1 MMVIWHMHHPK
12 VPAYVHS
19 CNNCRKEILT
29 GHRYEC
35 ETCSD
40 FDLCEECYRKPIGRN
55 HAHDLKKCPVTAQG
69 QSELQASQN
78 RERAIRLHMQ
88 LLVHASGCRNPRC
101 PSANCSKMKHL
112 LKHGATCIT
121 RATGGCHICRRIW
134 ALLQI
139 HARQCR
145 ERQCPVPRC
154 RDLKEHLRR
163 MQNQMDSR
171 RRSAYRQ
178 GVNNDQ
184 TEAQRRREIQN
195 IQGGARRGG
204 KGRDSQAKTKS
215 SGGSRSKESKSKS
228 KSSGSRA
235 RSSTAPKRSR
245 SGGSAP
251 KSSGGRAPKRSRA
264 PAPAERPAP
273 PPAPRPTRSGR
284 TPKRSRS

>member
-12 VPAYVHS
+12 MPAYVHS
-19 CNNCRKEILT
+19 CNICRKDIVS
-29 GHRYEC
+29 GHRWEC
-35 ETCSD
+35 GTCAD
-40 FDLCEECYRKPIGRN
+40 FDLCDDCKNKPAGR
-55 HAHDLKKCPVTAQG
+55 HPHELKKVPVTAAG
-69 QSELQASQN
+69 QNELQASKN

-145 ERQCPVPRC
+145 ERNCPVPRC

-163 MQNQMDSR
+163 MQNAMDSR
-171 RRSAYRQ
+171 RRSAYRR

-184 TEAQRRREIQN
+184 ATD
-195 IQGGARRGG
+195 ARRAAIRNMARGSSKGVRGG
-204 KGRDSQAKTKS
+204 SQSKAKSSSGRGRVKSDSKAKGRASRPTKRGRGDAK
-215 SGGSRSKESKSKS
+215 
-228 KSSGSRA
+228 
-235 RSSTAPKRSR
+235 
-245 SGGSAP
+245 
-251 KSSGGRAPKRSRA
+251 GRAPKRSRA
-264 PAPAERPAP
+264 QQQAAPAPAQPRPQ
-273 PPAPRPTRSGR
+273 PTRSGR
-284 TPKRSRS
+284 TPKRSRN